1 MNEEYGIVHFDEED
15 APEDK
20 RLDRKMM
27 TYSFSQCDH
36 DRIKRSIGYDFID

>member
-1 MNEEYGIVHFDEED
+1 MAGSDVEAIIARMNGEYGVVHFDEED

-27 TYSFSQCDH
+27 TYSLCN
-36 DRIKRSIGYDFID
+36 I